1 MDGGGAHLVEIKPR
15 VAHRALERCHERL
28 RRGLGSTVGERGER
42 GVDHVD
48 ARHRG
53 HQVDHV
59 ARTARVVRVQVDGH
73 IDRFLQALDEGVS
86 VHRQQEVC
94 HVLDAQ
100 HIRAHLL
107 QLAGELDEVILVVDG
122 GDGVGKGRLDLTA
135 VLLRRLDG
143 LL

>member
-28 RRGLGSTVGERGER
+28 RCGLGSTVGERGER

-59 ARTARVVRVQVDGH
+59 ARAARVVCVQVDGH

-86 VHRQQEVC
+86 VHRQQEVR

-107 QLAGELDEVILVVDG
+107 KLAGELDEVILVVDG